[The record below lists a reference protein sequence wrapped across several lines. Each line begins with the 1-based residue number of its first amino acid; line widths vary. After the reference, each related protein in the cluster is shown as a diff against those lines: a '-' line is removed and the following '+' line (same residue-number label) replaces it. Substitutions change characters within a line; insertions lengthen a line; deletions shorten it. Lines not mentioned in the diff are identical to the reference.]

1 MLTPSNSNPSLSLRS
16 FLVIPHYNDAAR
28 LEPFLADLLRVLPER
43 FVILVSD
50 DGSNREERDRLGRL
64 VKKMQ
69 AAVRTG
75 GARLLDPIFVEA
87 NTGKGG
93 AIRRAWERAGD
104 ADILAFTDADGAV
117 CAKEI
122 LRAEESFRDECD
134 KGFSALFGSR
144 VKMLGRTVERS
155 LKRHF
160 SGRIFATLVSNLGDV
175 PAYDTQC
182 GLKFLKADAYR
193 KIVPF
198 MQCQSFA
205 FDVELC
211 LLLRKFG
218 CPILEF
224 PVDWC
229 DVPGS
234 KVRLVRDGLRMAL
247 EVIRIRLRVDSI
259 MQ

>member
-1 MLTPSNSNPSLSLRS
+1 
-16 FLVIPHYNDAAR
+16 
-28 LEPFLADLLRVLPER
+28 
-43 FVILVSD
+43 
-50 DGSNREERDRLGRL
+50 
-64 VKKMQ
+64 
-69 AAVRTG
+69 
-75 GARLLDPIFVEA
+75 
-87 NTGKGG
+87 
-93 AIRRAWERAGD
+93 
-104 ADILAFTDADGAV
+104 V

-155 LKRHF
+155 LKRHL
-160 SGRIFATLVSNLGDV
+160 SGRIFATLVSNLGGV

-193 KIVPF
+193 KIAPF

-224 PVDWC
+224 PVDWS
-229 DVPGS
+229 DIPGS

-247 EVIRIRLRVDSI
+247 EVIRIRRRVDAI
-259 MQ
+259 K